1 MADSPDVRIGTAERE
16 RAFSL
21 LGEHFAAGR
30 LTPAEFD
37 ERSAAAGRAVTRGEL
52 VPLFADLPGAGADL
66 MPAPTTAETGASTSP
81 VTGEKPTPAVS
92 DPGAGRDWR
101 RAVMALVPI
110 AALVLFFVTGTWL
123 WFLAIPAAGA
133 ILFAGRDDR

>member
-30 LTPAEFD
+30 LSPAEFD

-52 VPLFADLPGAGADL
+52 IPLFADLPGAGADL
-66 MPAPTTAETGASTSP
+66 VPSSTAGSASSAPSEVG
-81 VTGEKPTPAVS
+81 TPNTVV
-92 DPGAGRDWR
+92 GRDWR

-133 ILFAGRDDR
+133 ILYAGRDDR

>member
-21 LGEHFAAGR
+21 LGDHFAAGR
-30 LTPAEFD
+30 LSPAEFD
-37 ERSAAAGRAVTRGEL
+37 DRSAAVGRAVTRGEL

-66 MPAPTTAETGASTSP
+66 VPSSSTDGSSTA
-81 VTGEKPTPAVS
+81 VTGEKSTPAVS
-92 DPGAGRDWR
+92 DTGAGRDWR

-110 AALVLFFVTGTWL
+110 AATVLFFVTGTWL

-133 ILFAGRDDR
+133 LLFAGRDDR

>member
-1 MADSPDVRIGTAERE
+1 MADNPDVRIGTAERE

-66 MPAPTTAETGASTSP
+66 VHSSAADESSTAAA
-81 VTGEKPTPAVS
+81 GEKSTPAVS

>member
-30 LTPAEFD
+30 LSPAEFD

-52 VPLFADLPGAGADL
+52 VPLFADLPGAAADL
-66 MPAPTTAETGASTSP
+66 VPSATAAPAPSVSSETGAPKT
-81 VTGEKPTPAVS
+81 
-92 DPGAGRDWR
+92 DAGRDWR